1 MGVSPVTGPTPNRGM
16 EAAAFQK
23 IGTAV
28 NQLTEALKMVG
39 ATSEIGQAI
48 MKGMTTLAKVIP
60 PGSVNPQ
67 SEDNNLQQAGMRN
80 AQNRMMNQQ
89 MRGIGGGAPQQPSPA
104 PTMPQAA

>member
-1 MGVSPVTGPTPNRGM
+1 M

-67 SEDNNLQQAGMRN
+67 SESNNLQQAEMKN
-80 AQNRMMNQQ
+80 QQNRMMNQQ
-89 MRGIGGGAPQQPSPA
+89 MRGIGGAPQQPSPA